1 MNCGLLY
8 ATYGKHVGAN
18 ALCTKTGQICKLDMS
33 EHMWNS
39 TSTCTCTRTVA
50 KIWILSQ
57 WWACGTLVHYVR
69 KQEHCALSWLWIA
82 NLVWGQV
89 HANRKWFIWW
99 TEHTV
104 AKMCFV
110 FRIRNKWE
118 GKDRSGSIR
127 INVQLKLLSLFVA
140 FDWDGELQSGK
151 VPRRKR
157 PVVWKK
163 WKLFL
168 FIFCWFV
175 SLWMTFH
182 IKSSIIYTWSYKRC
196 IFSVANHWIW
206 QWHVYFVLIHPIYG
220 MRIHISS
227 YQGGSA

>member
-1 MNCGLLY
+1 MWH
-8 ATYGKHVGAN
+8 AR
-18 ALCTKTGQICKLDMS
+18 ALCEKTGALCPVMALDVRSQLQTWYGQI
-33 EHMWNS
+33 
-39 TSTCTCTRTVA
+39 
-50 KIWILSQ
+50 
-57 WWACGTLVHYVR
+57 
-69 KQEHCALSWLWIA
+69 
-82 NLVWGQV
+82 

-127 INVQLKLLSLFVA
+127 INVQLKLLSLFVV

-196 IFSVANHWIW
+196 IFSVANQWIL
-206 QWHVYFVLIHPIYG
+206 QWYVYLFCIDSPHIWDEDTYFLISR
-220 MRIHISS
+220 RISIGVMINAMINIHDTAR
-227 YQGGSA
+227 SARPS